1 MNQVQGSIFIGLTGL
16 KFCYDCP
23 LMKTIVAFGI
33 LDVVL
38 LGAGAALFATG
49 IVTNNADLTLSGIVL
64 LAMAIVTTVILY
76 FVCCATQSRPKILS
90 ASQTSSRTPSLSIA
104 RELRGSQT
112 SRNWSELC

>member
-1 MNQVQGSIFIGLTGL
+1 MVALLCTTNQVQGSIFIGLTGL

-23 LMKTIVAFGI
+23 LLKTIVAFGI

-76 FVCCATQSRPKILS
+76 FIAPKKG
-90 ASQTSSRTPSLSIA
+90 QDVTSTVNPGMKRNKSDTDLELM
-104 RELRGSQT
+104 RENLDI
-112 SRNWSELC
+112 